1 MPTEIGP
8 ILARHRTIGEGT
20 EIGALCDIA
29 EGVEIG
35 RDCTIKSVC
44 VILEGCKIGD
54 RTRISHH
61 VVIEENCTIGDD
73 SFIGNGCVLRPNTK
87 IGNNV
92 VIGHL
97 CVFEGDTTIGDG
109 TLIHAQCHITAG
121 VKIGRKVFIAP
132 LFCGANDPRMSHARR
147 HIIPF
152 ERKGYVI
159 EDYARIAIGVLLNP
173 GITVGK
179 NSLIRMGAVVTRDVP
194 ENAIVQ
200 GVPASLLGE
209 VPEEERL

>member
-1 MPTEIGP
+1 MIDVKSGSH
-8 ILARHRTIGEGT
+8 IDSSVRIGEGT
-20 EIGALCDIA
+20 RIGHNVVVEEDCEIGENCF
-29 EGVEIG
+29 IG
-35 RDCTIKSVC
+35 HGTVLKP
-44 VILEGCKIGD
+44 GTKIGD
-54 RTRISHH
+54 
-61 VVIEENCTIGDD
+61 
-73 SFIGNGCVLRPNTK
+73 
-87 IGNNV
+87 NV

-97 CVFEGDTTIGDG
+97 CVFEGDSTIGDG

-121 VKIGRKVFIAP
+121 VTIGRKVFIAP
-132 LFCGANDPRMSHARR
+132 LFCGANDPKMSHARR

-152 ERKGYVI
+152 KRKGYVI

-194 ENAIVQ
+194 ENAVVQ
-200 GVPASLLGE
+200 GVPANVVGK